1 MSDDTVVHQ
10 IINNCIER
18 SMTPVQINIE
28 KEKIRHNQVSWRL
41 DVSWNNDF
49 KMEIVVISS
58 ERRG

>member
-1 MSDDTVVHQ
+1 MSDDNVAHQ

-18 SMTPVQINIE
+18 SMNSVHINIE

-49 KMEIVVISS
+49 KMEIVVIRW

>member
-49 KMEIVVISS
+49 KMEIVVIRS

>member
-49 KMEIVVISS
+49 KMEIVVIRL